1 MLEHSFPGVTFPA
14 KNKVFRH
21 GDDWVFGPSLGRRPW
36 LLSVAAPKHAA
47 GCARAGAWLWLR
59 HGACSHAG
67 MWGHSVRT
75 RGE

>member
-1 MLEHSFPGVTFPA
+1 MPFRLQRLACVVDAFTDASFVSA
-14 KNKVFRH
+14 MSN
-21 GDDWVFGPSLGRRPW
+21 
-36 LLSVAAPKHAA
+36 VAAHKHAA